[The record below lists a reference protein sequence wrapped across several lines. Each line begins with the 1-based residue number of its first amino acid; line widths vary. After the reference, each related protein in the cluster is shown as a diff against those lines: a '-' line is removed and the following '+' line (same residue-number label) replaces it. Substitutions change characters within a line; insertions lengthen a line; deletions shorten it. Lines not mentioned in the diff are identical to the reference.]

1 MEYSEFHWFDWN
13 IFFLLFIVPTTP
25 RGKYL
30 VTSFVFTVHCA
41 EVKRFDV
48 ILMLPR
54 FVHLKYCKKV
64 VDLFASQFRN
74 HVFWNEELIYM
85 CICV

>member
-30 VTSFVFTVHCA
+30 ATSFVFTVHCS

-54 FVHLKYCKKV
+54 FVYLKYCKKFV
-64 VDLFASQFRN
+64 ASQFRN